1 MMLPVMISP
10 VSTSTVATTTGVGN
24 IRQADMLRPFGRS
37 QQPPTSSASPSTQ
50 LAPGSGANTTPP
62 SRTLP
67 RGSLLDL
74 TV

>member
-1 MMLPVMISP
+1 MLPVMISP
-10 VSTSTVATTTGVGN
+10 VSSSTVATTTGVGN
-24 IRQADMLRPFGRS
+24 IRQAEMLRPFGRS
-37 QQPPTSSASPSTQ
+37 QQTPAASPSTQ
-50 LAPGSGANTTPP
+50 LAPASGSTTTPP